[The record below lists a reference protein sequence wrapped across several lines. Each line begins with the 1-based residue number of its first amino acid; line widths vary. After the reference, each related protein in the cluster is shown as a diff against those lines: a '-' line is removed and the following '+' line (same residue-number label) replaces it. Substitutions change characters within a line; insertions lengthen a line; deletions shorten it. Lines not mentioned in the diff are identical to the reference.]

1 MNDIPQF
8 LTIRQ
13 TAKTG
18 ILSEHALR
26 LRPKQGKLPHVMAG
40 TKCLV
45 NYPLLVELLNSES
58 RQAMETR

>member
-26 LRPKQGKLPHVMAG
+26 LRQKQGKLPHIMSG

-45 NYPLLVELLNSES
+45 NYPLLVELLNNES
-58 RQAMETR
+58 RQAMGI